1 MSDDTMKQQNPA
13 LVLTLHG
20 HLPWVNHPEYEHF
33 LEEDWFFEGVAD
45 CYLPLLAMADG
56 WKRDGI
62 DASFTMDI
70 SPPLLS
76 MMVEKN
82 LLERTAR
89 HLGSRKSLIHRH
101 LQGLPTDSPFRA
113 AAEYARDEADHR
125 ADHFDSLGRDLPSAF
140 RRHWDEGRIEV
151 MTCCATHG
159 LLPVLLDEGSSRAQV
174 WEAVRTHERIL
185 GRRPRGIW
193 MPECGITPSNFDF
206 FAEAGLV
213 FTFAEDRAVLFGAPP
228 PAYGALRPV
237 WTPEG
242 IAVFARDPVSGKE
255 VWSASEGYPGDFRYR
270 EFYRDLGYDAA
281 EELLDESHK
290 LGTGGRKNVGVK
302 LHRITGR
309 VSLDQKQPY
318 SPHDAMEATQQHAS
332 YFVEMRVQQAE
343 RARSEMGAWPCF
355 TAAFDAELFGHW
367 WYEGPRFLDNV
378 IRRCVERSQ
387 HEAAAPRP
395 MSAWRYLEENPRHQL
410 MEPAVS
416 SWGDG
421 GAFSVWVNGENDWLW
436 RLVHDCRERLGH
448 QVRRFQSQPPNDV
461 ETRALKQA
469 TREMLL
475 AQSSD
480 WPFIL
485 TMGTQMGYARERPI
499 KHLSR
504 AHRLLHALETGDIH
518 HDDLLQME
526 MRDGLFQ
533 DVDPSPF
540 AAET

>member
-1 MSDDTMKQQNPA
+1 MNDPNAGRSA

-20 HLPWVNHPEYEHF
+20 HLPWVNHPEYDNF

-56 WKRDGI
+56 WARDGV

-76 MMVEKN
+76 MMVEPN
-82 LLERTAR
+82 LVARAARYLDGRRTLIRRYLER
-89 HLGSRKSLIHRH
+89 LSW
-101 LQGLPTDSPFRA
+101 DSPFRR
-113 AAEYARDEADHR
+113 AAEHARDEAEHR
-125 ADHFDSLGRDLPSAF
+125 AEHFDNIGRDLPSAF

-151 MTCCATHG
+151 MTCGATHG
-159 LLPVLLDEGSSRAQV
+159 LLPVLLDEGSARAQV

-193 MPECGITPSNFDF
+193 MPECGVTPSSFDL

-213 FTFAEDRAVLFGAPP
+213 FTFSEDRAVLYGAPP

-237 WTPEG
+237 WTSEG

-255 VWSASEGYPGDFRYR
+255 VWSADEGYPGDFRYR
-270 EFYRDLGYDAA
+270 EFYRDLGYDAPDDI
-281 EELLDESHK
+281 LDPHHK
-290 LGTGGRKNVGVK
+290 QGTGARKNMGLK
-302 LHRITGR
+302 LHRITGK

-318 SPHDAMEATQQHAS
+318 SPDD
-332 YFVEMRVQQAE
+332 AE
-343 RARSEMGAWPCF
+343 RAAAAHAAHFVDMRVEQARRAKAELGIWPCF

-367 WYEGPRFLDNV
+367 WYEGPRFLDGV
-378 IRRCVERSQ
+378 VRRCAARAG
-387 HEAAAPRP
+387 HDDAAPLP
-395 MSAWRYLEENPRHQL
+395 MSAWRYLEEQPRHQL

-421 GAFSVWVNGENDWLW
+421 GAFRVWVNGENDWLW

-448 QVRRFQSQPPNDV
+448 QVRRFQQQRPNDV
-461 ETRALKQA
+461 EARALRQA

-485 TMGTQMGYARERPI
+485 TMGTQMGYARERPVT
-499 KHLSR
+499 HLAR
-504 AHRLLHALETGDIH
+504 AHRLLHGLETGDLSWN
-518 HDDLLQME
+518 DLAQME
-526 MRDGLFQ
+526 LRDGLFQ